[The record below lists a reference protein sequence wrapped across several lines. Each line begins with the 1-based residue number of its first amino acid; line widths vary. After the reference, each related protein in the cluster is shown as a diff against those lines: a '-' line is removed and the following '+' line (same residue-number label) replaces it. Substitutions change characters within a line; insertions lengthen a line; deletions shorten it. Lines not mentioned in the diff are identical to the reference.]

1 MSKPRSRISTMRS
14 PMFRL
19 QLLALLCL
27 PLLSTAC
34 ATASTPVSLAR
45 TERAAMPALPPELV
59 KTEHLAPIAAKP
71 AGELVSIDKGVL
83 DELLERFAQAI
94 GAVERGNNRAGGVKA
109 LWTCVD
115 AIMRTG
121 AQPAGCKPAPH

>member
-1 MSKPRSRISTMRS
+1 MRS

-19 QLLALLCL
+19 QLLTLLCL

-34 ATASTPVSLAR
+34 ATASTRGSLAR
-45 TERAAMPALPPELV
+45 TERPAMPTLPEELV
-59 KTEHLAPIAAKP
+59 KTERLAPIAGKP
-71 AGELVSIDKGVL
+71 SGELVSIDKSVL
-83 DELLERFAQAI
+83 AEIVERFAQAA
-94 GAVERGNNRAGGVKA
+94 GAIERGNNRAGGVRK

-121 AQPAGCKPAPH
+121 VTPAGCETVPR

>member
-1 MSKPRSRISTMRS
+1 MRFT
-14 PMFRL
+14 MFRP

-83 DELLERFAQAI
+83 AEIVERFAQAV
-94 GAVERGNNRAGGVKA
+94 GAIERGNNRAGAVRK

-121 AQPAGCKPAPH
+121 VTPAGCKTAPR

>member
-1 MSKPRSRISTMRS
+1 
-14 PMFRL
+14 
-19 QLLALLCL
+19 
-27 PLLSTAC
+27 
-34 ATASTPVSLAR
+34 
-45 TERAAMPALPPELV
+45 MPALPPELV

-71 AGELVSIDKGVL
+71 VGELVSIDKGVL

-109 LWTCVD
+109 LWICVD

-121 AQPAGCKPAPH
+121 VQPVGCKPAPH